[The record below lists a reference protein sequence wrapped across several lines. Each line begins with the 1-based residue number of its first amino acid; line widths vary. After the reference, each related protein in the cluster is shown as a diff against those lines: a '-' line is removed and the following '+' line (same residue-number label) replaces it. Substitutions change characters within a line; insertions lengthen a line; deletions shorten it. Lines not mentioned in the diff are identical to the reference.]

1 MDHSSEEIF
10 FEIQGNAGIIT
21 LNRPQFLNAVT
32 HDQIIRLQVTLEH
45 WQELPEVKHVIIVA
59 NGEKAFSA
67 GGDVLHVYEARDRV
81 DSELLKFF
89 RDEYALNSYIKHY
102 PKPYIAMINGIVM
115 GGGVG
120 ISIHGRFRI
129 GGERMVFAM
138 PEVGIGFFPDVGG
151 TFLLSRMPNNLGVYC
166 ALTGARLKLAD
177 ATYAGIISHP
187 VMSTRFPEIQEE
199 LTKTDDVEKILQ
211 NYSIDLGSGEL
222 STRLGVI
229 ENIFGKESISEIIS
243 ELSNV
248 EEEHKIWAEKTLAA
262 LNKNSPTSIEIALEQ
277 MKRGAT
283 LDFDDCMKLEFRI
296 VSHMLCGNE
305 FFEGIRALLIDK
317 DNQPKWRKYNSD
329 AEKRDALEKYFIE
342 PENGDIII
350 GEGKN

>member
-10 FEIQGNAGIIT
+10 FEIRGNAGIIT

-32 HDQIIRLQVTLEH
+32 HDQIIRLRATLEQ
-45 WQELPEVKHVIIVA
+45 WRELPEVKHVIIGA

-81 DSELLKFF
+81 DSELLTFF

-187 VMSTRFPEIQEE
+187 VMATKFPEIQEE
-199 LTKTDDVEKILQ
+199 LTKTDDVEKILK
-211 NYSIDLGSGEL
+211 NYCIDVGSGEL
-222 STRLGVI
+222 SARLRVI
-229 ENIFGKESISEIIS
+229 ENILGKESISEITS
-243 ELSNV
+243 ALSNV
-248 EEEHKIWAEKTLAA
+248 EEVHKVWAEETLAT
-262 LNKNSPTSIEIALEQ
+262 LKKHSPTSIEIALEQ
-277 MKRGAT
+277 MKRGTT
-283 LDFDDCMKLEFRI
+283 LDFNDCMKLEFRV
-296 VSHMLCGNE
+296 VSQMLRGNE

-317 DNQPKWRKYNSD
+317 DNQPKWRNYNSD
-329 AEKRDALEKYFIE
+329 AEKRDAIEKYFIK
-342 PENGDIII
+342 PDHGDLVI
-350 GEGKN
+350 